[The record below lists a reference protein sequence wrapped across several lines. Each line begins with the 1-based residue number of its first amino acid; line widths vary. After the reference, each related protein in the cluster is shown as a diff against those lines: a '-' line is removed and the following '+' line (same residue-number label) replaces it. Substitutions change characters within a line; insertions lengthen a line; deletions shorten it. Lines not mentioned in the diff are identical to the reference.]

1 MLCYTCCNA
10 NLAEHKGDN
19 VMKMCNA
26 IILYRDKNDR
36 VGISFTDDL
45 RKRCAKFK
53 VTDFTKFEVITLPNS
68 MTKFEA
74 LRYVKTLD
82 VYQDEFFNKFV
93 NDKIGKYL
101 NRLPIDKSDV
111 QTVLDIIKL
120 RPKIDAQV

>member
-1 MLCYTCCNA
+1 
-10 NLAEHKGDN
+10 
-19 VMKMCNA
+19 
-26 IILYRDKNDR
+26 
-36 VGISFTDDL
+36 
-45 RKRCAKFK
+45 
-53 VTDFTKFEVITLPNS
+53 